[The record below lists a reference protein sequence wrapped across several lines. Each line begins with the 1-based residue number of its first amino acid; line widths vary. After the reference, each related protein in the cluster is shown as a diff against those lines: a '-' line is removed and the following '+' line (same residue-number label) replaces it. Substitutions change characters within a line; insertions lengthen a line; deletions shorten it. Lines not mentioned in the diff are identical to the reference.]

1 MTVIDFEIRVRGP
14 VDLESIAELGD
25 FDVATASA
33 TTILIG
39 QTADQAA
46 LIGLLT
52 SLRARGLTVV
62 EVRRTPDHL
71 PGPPLEAD

>member
-1 MTVIDFEIRVRGP
+1 MTVIDFEIRVRGQ
-14 VDLESIAELGD
+14 VDPETIAEVGD

-46 LIGLLT
+46 LIGMLT
-52 SLRARGLTVV
+52 RLRALGLTVV
-62 EVRRTPDHL
+62 EVRQAPDDL
-71 PGPPLEAD
+71 PGPSLDAN

>member
-1 MTVIDFEIRVRGP
+1 MTVIDFEIRVRGQ
-14 VDLESIAELGD
+14 VDPESLAELGN

-39 QTADQAA
+39 QTADQAS

-52 SLRARGLTVV
+52 SLRACGLTVV
-62 EVRRTPDHL
+62 EVRRTPDYP
-71 PGPPLEAD
+71 PGPPLDAD